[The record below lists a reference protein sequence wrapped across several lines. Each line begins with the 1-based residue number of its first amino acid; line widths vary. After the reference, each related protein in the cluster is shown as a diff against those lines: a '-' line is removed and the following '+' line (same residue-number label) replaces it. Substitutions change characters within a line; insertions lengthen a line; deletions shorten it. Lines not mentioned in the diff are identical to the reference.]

1 MCLIETAD
9 EAEVMSTEKLGACRS
24 VVVAA
29 ASRHGGTCE
38 IADRIAT
45 TLDRELSL
53 AWDVI
58 RADLSDLRAFDDAD
72 AVILGSAV
80 YFGHWMHSAARVLD
94 SVKDAPLFDL
104 WLFSTGPISDVESA
118 NEQIISADLMVSQGQ
133 AIEHKV
139 FGGRLDTTK
148 LNWVERTA
156 VKAVHALPGDHR
168 DWDQV
173 DEWSRHI
180 AHELGLVPIRVG

>member
-1 MCLIETAD
+1 MKPDT
-9 EAEVMSTEKLGACRS
+9 LGACRT

-38 IADRIAT
+38 IADRIAAN
-45 TLDRELSL
+45 LDRELSF
-53 AWDVI
+53 AWDVV
-58 RADLSDLRAFDDAD
+58 RSELSDLRELDDAD
-72 AVILGSAV
+72 AVVLGSAV
-80 YFGHWMHSAARVLD
+80 YFGHWMHSASRVLD
-94 SVKDAPLFDL
+94 YAKDAALFDL

-118 NEQIISADLMVSQGQ
+118 NEGIISADVMVTRGQ

-139 FGGRLDTTK
+139 FGGRLDTSK
-148 LNWVERTA
+148 LNWAERAA

-173 DEWSRHI
+173 DEWSRDI
-180 AHELGLVPIRVG
+180 ARQLGRVPIRVG